1 MFGIYVLFSLM
12 KMSSAYHLEAYAQ
25 TKNTNRILE
34 DMLKSYVGHKQTL
47 WEQYLFIVEFAYN
60 VS

>member
-1 MFGIYVLFSLM
+1 MFGIYVLFALM

-25 TKNTNRILE
+25 TKKTNHIFEDILRN
-34 DMLKSYVGHKQTL
+34 YVGHKQTL
-47 WEQYLFIVEFAYN
+47 WEQYLFMVDFAYN